1 MRDSPDFY
9 DVTLVWKEEQ
19 QFEAHRV
26 LLENRNTFYITTFYI
41 KTPVLSFIW
50 QVKIYLRFWEL
61 KLIDVHGKLLMVKFK
76 WYVIGLLDGNLLCAN
91 PNLER

>member
-26 LLENRNTFYITTFYI
+26 LLENRNTFYITTFY
-41 KTPVLSFIW
+41 
-50 QVKIYLRFWEL
+50 
-61 KLIDVHGKLLMVKFK
+61 M
-76 WYVIGLLDGNLLCAN
+76 
-91 PNLER
+91 